1 MKIQDK
7 ITLSV
12 AEAVKKVLAPD
23 VKLSEGKMKELHA
36 LMKKGVK
43 DPKKI
48 AKELGLASTKEVFSA
63 IEALIKKEAEIAPKD
78 QEFHDLHTVDVK
90 EAKLAEYD
98 FEEGNEFTAAAAKAK
113 LAGEDEF
120 EFDGKTYPTE
130 ISQDAA
136 EKILGKKEKSNVN
149 EIEID
154 PITGKLIGAGAP
166 KKESVELD
174 EKVKPN
180 LTKIV
185 NIRREIV
192 KVQTKIDQAIFDGDP
207 KTVDKLGDELHKLRK
222 KLVNFYN
229 EGVDV
234 EELDKLEEDV
244 DNFFGFTSKD
254 KLVKF
259 QSMAKKLR
267 IKPIGNPT
275 IMKRMG
281 TEYHVMPFKGKV
293 RDIEKAIKVA
303 SEVEKESA

>member
-1 MKIQDK
+1 
-7 ITLSV
+7 
-12 AEAVKKVLAPD
+12 
-23 VKLSEGKMKELHA
+23 
-36 LMKKGVK
+36 MKKGVK

-136 EKILGKKEKSNVN
+136 EKILGKKEETK
-149 EIEID
+149 
-154 PITGKLIGAGAP
+154 
-166 KKESVELD
+166 LD